1 VTVYS
6 RTIHESGL
14 WPCSVQIEACSL
26 YIQIR
31 HGFANAS
38 ACMKRV
44 GIPPQ
49 KLLTSLGCIFIC
61 VAVGNVCRGAY
72 TIAGNVVCLFAS
84 DIGLRTLALT
94 IYGWLRL
101 GLGLGFDQRCAS
113 QLELLFAMC
122 GYPCQ
127 LGDKRLTPEGTTLIR
142 KIWLARRLSKSAK

>member
-1 VTVYS
+1 MEINKLSSDRVS
-6 RTIHESGL
+6 RL
-14 WPCSVQIEACSL
+14 WPCSIQIEACSL

-38 ACMKRV
+38 ACMKRGEYSIAKV
-44 GIPPQ
+44 IEKSRWYFYSCRCRRCLQG
-49 KLLTSLGCIFIC
+49 SLHAI
-61 VAVGNVCRGAY
+61 
-72 TIAGNVVCLFAS
+72 CLFGG
-84 DIGLRTLALT
+84 DIGIRTLVST

-127 LGDKRLTPEGTTLIR
+127 LGDKRLTPESTTLGR
-142 KIWLARRLSKSAK
+142 KIWLARRLSKSVK